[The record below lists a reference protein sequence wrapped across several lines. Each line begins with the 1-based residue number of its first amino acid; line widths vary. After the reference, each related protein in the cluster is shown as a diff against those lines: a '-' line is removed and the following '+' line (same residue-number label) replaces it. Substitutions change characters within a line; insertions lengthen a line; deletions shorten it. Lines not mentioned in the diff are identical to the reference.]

1 MSITKTHIYFVPGLA
16 PNPQIFEHLK
26 LPSKNYQYH
35 YLEWLL
41 PLSKNEPIENY
52 SKRMADLVKENN
64 SILIGVSFGGIMVQ
78 EMSKHL
84 NTKKVIIISS
94 VKSRNE
100 LPKRLKL
107 IHILK
112 AYKLFPA
119 GSIKTIEDFSTYVFG
134 DIAKKRISQ
143 YQKYLSVR
151 DVKYL
156 HWAIFNILN
165 WKQKVATQNVLH
177 IQGSNDQVFPIKY
190 IKNCIEI
197 KNGTHIMILNKA
209 KSISKII
216 SENI

>member
-1 MSITKTHIYFVPGLA
+1 MSTIKTHIYFVPGLA
-16 PNPQIFEHLK
+16 ANSQIFEHLK
-26 LPSKNYQYH
+26 LPIENFQHH

-41 PLSKNEPIENY
+41 PISKNESIENY
-52 SKRMADLVKENN
+52 AKRMADLVKENN

-78 EMSKHL
+78 EMSKYL

-100 LPKRLKL
+100 LPKQLKL
-107 IHILK
+107 IHKLK

-119 GSIKTIEDFSTYVFG
+119 GSIETIEDLSTYIFG
-134 DIAKKRISQ
+134 DFAKKRISQ

-151 DVKYL
+151 DVRYL
-156 HWAIFNILN
+156 HWAIFNVLN
-165 WKQKVATQNVLH
+165 WKQKVAAQNVLH
-177 IQGSNDQVFPIKY
+177 IQGSDDQVFPMKY